1 MSILDNVGFKSAVA
15 TPIYQQ
21 LYDHL
26 RASILDGRLKKGAK
40 IPSTRLLAAELG
52 VSRNTVLN
60 AYDQLIAEGYIESV
74 EGKGTF
80 VTQVLPEQHLSTAP
94 YVHRQNGKA
103 IAPSLRLSKRAEALL
118 ATPVLP
124 YDYDNYT
131 FRTGMPALDAFP
143 YELWAKAVAREAH
156 RLHPGSLMSQGTLGY
171 RPLREAIANHVTVAR
186 QVRCTADQVIVVA
199 GAQGAL
205 DLAARVL
212 VNPGEKVWIE
222 DPGYPGA
229 QGALLA
235 EGAHIIPIPVDDEGL
250 MVEVGLER
258 APDARMAYLTPSHQF
273 PLGVSLSLARRLLLL
288 NWANRAGSYILEDDY
303 DSEYRFTGRPLAS
316 LQGLDENNRTIYI
329 GTFSKVMFSALRL
342 GYLIVP
348 EALVDAFRAMRRYV
362 DGHPPGLE
370 QRALAAFMMDGHFA
384 RHIRRMR
391 VLYAERRQALLK
403 AAQNLPL
410 EIVAPDTGMHLVGWL
425 PDDID
430 DGVAVRQAAKH
441 HVHVL
446 SISSLA
452 LSTPCRNGL
461 VLGYAAVNERE
472 IQEGV
477 ERLAAALKESRDR

>member
-1 MSILDNVGFKSAVA
+1 
-15 TPIYQQ
+15 
-21 LYDHL
+21 
-26 RASILDGRLKKGAK
+26 
-40 IPSTRLLAAELG
+40 
-52 VSRNTVLN
+52 
-60 AYDQLIAEGYIESV
+60 
-74 EGKGTF
+74 
-80 VTQVLPEQHLSTAP
+80 
-94 YVHRQNGKA
+94 
-103 IAPSLRLSKRAEALL
+103 
-118 ATPVLP
+118 
-124 YDYDNYT
+124 
-131 FRTGMPALDAFP
+131 
-143 YELWAKAVAREAH
+143 
-156 RLHPGSLMSQGTLGY
+156 
-171 RPLREAIANHVTVAR
+171 
-186 QVRCTADQVIVVA
+186 VIVVA